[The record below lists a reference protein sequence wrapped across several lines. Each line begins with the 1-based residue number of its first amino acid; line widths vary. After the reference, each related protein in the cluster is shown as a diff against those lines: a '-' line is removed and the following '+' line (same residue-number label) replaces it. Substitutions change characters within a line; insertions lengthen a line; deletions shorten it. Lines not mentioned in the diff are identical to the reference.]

1 MQVGTLIRSYD
12 FPGNLTCYMVGE
24 VTKLSGIE
32 ITCRT
37 IKQVFDGKAQELDQ
51 FNETFRTVT
60 QGAQLFDSSFQ
71 RIVELG

>member
-1 MQVGTLIRSYD
+1 
-12 FPGNLTCYMVGE
+12 MVGE